1 MVTLHRWA
9 VVGVS
14 LAMVLGVDAYRRA
27 QLPAMTAAS
36 ARVEGAFND
45 TPICNWSPQSRSV
58 LPMPAGVGAAH
69 ASSLLVL
76 PPSHPDHDRTVMMA
90 FWFAGTRE
98 SAADVN
104 IVASRLDRATRE
116 WSPAFTVVDRQQAG
130 RALGVRL
137 RRLGNPVGWA
147 DAQGRLHMFVV
158 GTGLGGWAASRVV
171 HLQEDAN
178 QRQGLWQARG
188 ILPLTPLVPSL
199 NTSVLVRTAPMPLDD
214 GGALLP
220 VYFELGMKHS
230 AVVRLGP
237 TGEMQA
243 LQRITRRH
251 DVLQPALVPLSSKQ
265 WLAFHRNQG
274 PSNRLAVSATTD
286 AGAHWQD
293 VPDATFSNAD
303 SSVAALRSHNG
314 TVVLVH
320 NPAERG
326 RQALWLSQTAKPQDP
341 TAWHTRPV
349 MDGDAG
355 DEYSYPSVVEL
366 PPASPSG
373 PAGELWLSYTHR
385 RQAIAVE
392 RWAADC
398 RPTP

>member
-1 MVTLHRWA
+1 MVTLRRWA
-9 VVGVS
+9 VVSVA
-14 LAMVLGVDAYRRA
+14 LALVLGVDAYRRA
-27 QLPAMTAAS
+27 QQPGVSVAA
-36 ARVEGAFND
+36 AQWVGETGVA
-45 TPICNWSPQSRSV
+45 PICTWSRASRSV

-76 PPSHPDHDRTVMMA
+76 PPSHPDHARTAMMA

-104 IVASRLDRATRE
+104 IVASRLDRVTRE
-116 WSPAFTVVDRQQAG
+116 WSPAFTVVDREQAS
-130 RALGVRL
+130 RTLGVRL

-147 DAQGRLHMFVV
+147 DAQGRLHLFVV

-171 HLQEDAN
+171 HLQEDAH
-178 QRQGLWQARG
+178 QPQGLWQAQG
-188 ILPLTPLVPSL
+188 VLPLTPLVPSL

-220 VYFELGMKHS
+220 VYFELGMKYS

-237 TGEMQA
+237 AGEMQP

-251 DVLQPALVPLSSKQ
+251 DVLQPALLPLSPQ
-265 WLAFHRNQG
+265 HWVAFHRNQG
-274 PSNRLAVSATTD
+274 PSNRLAVSATED

-293 VPDATFSNAD
+293 LPDAPFSNAD
-303 SSVAALRSHNG
+303 SSVAALRTYNG
-314 TVVLVH
+314 TTMLLH

-326 RQALWLSQTAKPQDP
+326 RQALWLSHTAQPEVAAAWQT
-341 TAWHTRPV
+341 RSV
-349 MDGDAG
+349 IEGSVG
-355 DEYSYPSVVEL
+355 EEYSYPSMAEL
-366 PPASPSG
+366 PTSAQ
-373 PAGELWLSYTHR
+373 AGTSSELWMSYTHR

-392 RWAADC
+392 RWVVDC
-398 RPTP
+398 EGAR